1 MSNPWKSNILDRSLD
16 DLAVENSKY
25 RKSGQFKK
33 DQKREEELAKRA
45 AAAKKRAEMEAK
57 REERTVESI
66 AVQERSVTGRIDLSQ
81 YINEEKLKEALG
93 KFGTVET
100 CKFRF
105 SVKNILFEA
114 KFENKE
120 GAEKCTAEDKVTLEV
135 GDVDVTASPVP
146 VRGRSIYFRCPFAE
160 EERGDELNG
169 KIKGLFESMSSDEK
183 KHTVVSVEVRH
194 GFFSVM
200 FESRE
205 SVKAALS
212 GFFEPLMLNDK
223 KLGPVREG
231 LPSKNA
237 PQQQKRKA
245 TNDNNGQRSGKKSNK
260 KRRR

>member
-33 DQKREEELAKRA
+33 DQKREEELARRE
-45 AAAKKRAEMEAK
+45 AAAKKRAEMDAK

-66 AVQERSVTGRIDLSQ
+66 AVQQRSVTGRIDLSQ

-100 CKFRF
+100 LKFRF
-105 SVKNILFEA
+105 SVKSIVFDV
-114 KFENKE
+114 KFEDKE
-120 GAEKCTAEDKVTLEV
+120 SAEKCTAEEKVTVEI
-135 GDVDVTASPVP
+135 GDVDVGASPVP
-146 VRGRSIYFRCPFAE
+146 IRGQSIYFRCPFTE
-160 EERGDELNG
+160 EEQGDELNG
-169 KIKGLFESMSSDEK
+169 KIKGLFESMSSDET

-200 FESRE
+200 FDSRE

-237 PQQQKRKA
+237 PQQKRKA
-245 TNDNNGQRSGKKSNK
+245 GNNANAQRSGKKSNK